1 MWVIKR
7 TPMQDEY
14 LTRVVIDPSARNFYL
29 YSNEGDEKVVDC
41 DTYDEFMAVFQLITD
56 RIDEEQI
63 FYTKP
68 LVAA

>member
-1 MWVIKR
+1 MEEYVDSVLINLARREIK
-7 TPMQDEY
+7 
-14 LTRVVIDPSARNFYL
+14 LFS
-29 YSNEGDEKVVDC
+29 SEGDEKLIDC
-41 DTYDEFMAVFQLITD
+41 DTYDEFMAVYQLITD

>member
-1 MWVIKR
+1 MEKYVDSVLIN
-7 TPMQDEY
+7 
-14 LTRVVIDPSARNFYL
+14 LARREITLF
-29 YSNEGDEKVVDC
+29 SSEGDENVVDC
-41 DTYDEFMAVFQLITD
+41 ETYDEFMAVFQLITD

>member
-1 MWVIKR
+1 ME
-7 TPMQDEY
+7 EY
-14 LTRVVIDPSARNFYL
+14 VNSVLINLARREITLF
-29 YSNEGDEKVVDC
+29 SSEGDEKVVDC